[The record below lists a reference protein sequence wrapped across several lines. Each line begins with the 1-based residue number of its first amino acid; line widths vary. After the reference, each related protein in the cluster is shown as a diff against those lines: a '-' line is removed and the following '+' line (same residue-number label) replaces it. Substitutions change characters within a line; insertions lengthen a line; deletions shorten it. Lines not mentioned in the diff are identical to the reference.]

1 MTDEIYSQFLLSGK
15 VTTDTRKL
23 EEGSIFFALKGPSFN
38 GNLFAKLALDSGCSM
53 AVVDEEVGFTHP
65 NLIRVKNVLE
75 ALQGIALLYRRSLKI
90 PFLAIT
96 GSNGK
101 TTTKE
106 LVRDVL
112 QKKFKVHAT
121 KGNLNNHIGIPLT
134 ILSIPK
140 DCEFAVIEM
149 GANHQNEIKSY
160 CEYSEPDF
168 GLITNI
174 GKAHLEGFGGIEGV
188 KKGKKELY
196 DYLNQH
202 GGYIFCNTELDAIK
216 EITTGLKNLLPFGY
230 AVEGFRVNLMAETP
244 AVVYSSELNGERSE
258 YHTNLAGGFN
268 LQNIISAIAIGRYFG
283 VQENK
288 IHEAITEYNPENN
301 RSQIVQTSRNKLIMD
316 AYNANPSSLENAL
329 ISLSHQ
335 KNADCYFVIGDML
348 ELGIEGEEE
357 HRKILKKINELE
369 LEGITVG
376 PIFYALQKELGTRGF
391 HTNEEARAF
400 LEQTLLNNKLILIK
414 GSRGIR
420 LEEVVTVL

>member
-1 MTDEIYSQFLLSGK
+1 MIDKIYDQFLLSGK
-15 VTTDTRKL
+15 VTTDTRML
-23 EEGSIFFALKGPSFN
+23 EEGSIFFALKGPTFN
-38 GNLFAKLALDSGCSM
+38 GNLFAQKALDSGCSM
-53 AVVDEEVGFTHP
+53 AVVDEEVGFFHP
-65 NLIRVKNVLE
+65 GIIHVSNVLNTLQQV
-75 ALQGIALLYRRSLKI
+75 ALQYRRSFRI

-112 QKKFKVHAT
+112 LKKFRVHAT

-140 DCEFAVIEM
+140 NCEFAVIEM

-160 CEYSEPDF
+160 CEYVEPDF

-174 GKAHLEGFGGIEGV
+174 GKAHLEGFGGVEGV

-196 DYLNQH
+196 DYLNQN
-202 GGYIFCNTELDAIK
+202 GGHIFCNIELDAIR
-216 EITTGLKNLLPFGY
+216 EITTGLKNLLPY
-230 AVEGFRVNLMAETP
+230 GFASGGLNVRLISENP
-244 AVVYSSELNGERSE
+244 AVIYSSELQGKISE
-258 YHTNLAGGFN
+258 YHTNLAGGYN
-268 LQNIISAIAIGRYFG
+268 LQNIISAIVVGRYFG
-283 VQENK
+283 VEENL
-288 IHEAITEYNPENN
+288 IHEAITNYNPDNN
-301 RSQIVQTSRNKLIMD
+301 RSQLVQTNRNRLIMD

-335 KNADCYFVIGDML
+335 KNSACYFVIGDML
-348 ELGIEGEEE
+348 ELGMESEEE
-357 HRKILKKINELE
+357 HRRILQKVQDLG

-376 PIFYALQKELGTRGF
+376 PIFNALQNEFGTIAF
-391 HTNEEARAF
+391 EKNEEARAF
-400 LEQTLLNNKLILIK
+400 LEQKSLSGKLILIK